1 MKARTEKEFEVRQLE
16 DELDIAK
23 AKAAQ
28 LTKVSWLTQLD

>member
-1 MKARTEKEFEVRQLE
+1 MRAEREFELRQLE

-28 LTKVSWLTQLD
+28 LTKVFC